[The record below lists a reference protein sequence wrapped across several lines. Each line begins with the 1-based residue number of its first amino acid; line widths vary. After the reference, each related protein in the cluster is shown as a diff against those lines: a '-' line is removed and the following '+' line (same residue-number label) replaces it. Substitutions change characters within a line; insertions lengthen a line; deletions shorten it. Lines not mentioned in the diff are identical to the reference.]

1 MDVSQNTSIDPN
13 AHFSK
18 TLPYQP
24 THLRTID
31 YVILTVSYLGIMGNL
46 VSLMVWRTHKTY
58 NPVIFLFKY
67 LAVVD
72 IKHLV
77 SISFWRIF
85 VLFRRY
91 FSDHTYFTVLF
102 TAYGTELLG
111 QALSLHTTLLIA
123 VCRFIVV
130 SRPLEV
136 YNGTLLTRCQ
146 VIIACVVLFFWC
158 LLLIIP
164 FIVMTLLIFNDKI
177 GKENVSYYFPVIF
190 IFCEFSVTTLLMIVF
205 DVLLLKKLRS
215 STALRSSPSSSHSE
229 ERRYIGRRVTVVV
242 VLMSVCSILAYL
254 ITGTCVAL
262 AFIYLHYTQEQ
273 STGTS
278 YLIVDI
284 LAPTYEFLESLNSS
298 INIIFYL
305 AFFQN
310 FRKVSPTAGTIIDV
324 TESSIPMTKTMN

>member
-1 MDVSQNTSIDPN
+1 MLGKVEAPEEEDFMDVSQNTSIDPN

-146 VIIACVVLFFWC
+146 CYYSLDDRLRCPSSEETSFINSAEVI
-158 LLLIIP
+158 
-164 FIVMTLLIFNDKI
+164 T
-177 GKENVSYYFPVIF
+177 IF
-190 IFCEFSVTTLLMIVF
+190 ITF
-205 DVLLLKKLRS
+205 
-215 STALRSSPSSSHSE
+215 
-229 ERRYIGRRVTVVV
+229 
-242 VLMSVCSILAYL
+242 
-254 ITGTCVAL
+254 
-262 AFIYLHYTQEQ
+262 
-273 STGTS
+273 
-278 YLIVDI
+278 
-284 LAPTYEFLESLNSS
+284 
-298 INIIFYL
+298 
-305 AFFQN
+305 
-310 FRKVSPTAGTIIDV
+310 
-324 TESSIPMTKTMN
+324 